1 LQLRTNASQVI
12 IDTAELCGGVAVWLT
27 KGARTWLSG
36 RYISATWDMETLESM
51 KDDIVEGDKLKFRM
65 AL

>member
-1 LQLRTNASQVI
+1 V
-12 IDTAELCGGVAVWLT
+12 VVWLT